1 MTEFETATITFQNAS
16 LWAAHIRAGV
26 AGLVGLVQCALIFYG
41 LKLMQRSNT
50 DRQRQMDLAEKRH
63 EESLSALQSQ
73 TDLAEKRHEESL
85 SALQS
90 QTDLAEKRHEESLLT
105 LRTLIERTAPR

>member
-1 MTEFETATITFQNAS
+1 MTEFETATIAFQNVS
-16 LWAAHIRAGV
+16 LWTAYIQAGV

-85 SALQS
+85 
-90 QTDLAEKRHEESLLT
+90 LT

>member
-1 MTEFETATITFQNAS
+1 MTRGREWEKTKPMTEFETATIAFQNAS
-16 LWAAHIRAGV
+16 LWAAHIQAGV

-63 EESLSALQSQ
+63 EESLSALQAQ
-73 TDLAEKRHEESL
+73 TG
-85 SALQS
+85 
-90 QTDLAEKRHEESLLT
+90 LAEKRHEESLLT